1 MEFKA
6 VAKCGSAPWGIR
18 FLKNPANPDHSHA
31 SLTVNPTDGSI
42 TLSLQHMPRI
52 VNDGIY
58 NGLYTASFPELIAPG
73 KEVTVDLF
81 IDGSVA
87 DIFLNERHAASVR
100 IYPHDENGVQ
110 AELFSTGGD
119 TGFIAADAWPINTRH
134 NRSATAHTIPLTE
147 QSRRMAILVENADP
161 EALSPSERAAL
172 RIFEAA
178 CPNGAVLTPGDI
190 GNLSFNNYGTLWIH
204 LDRCGIDR
212 NNPPLSST
220 EITDALSSFMAQG
233 GSLYLSGH
241 ATLLLAKTGRIDS
254 ALAPNI
260 FNDGDGGS
268 GTDVWNIQPRIG
280 YFNRESD
287 PSQYYDR
294 SGHTIFADMYTIDSP
309 QGRTIPMEGTGDGS
323 EMWREDHNC
332 MWDLNNLSY
341 TADGRNTVERFERQT
356 NSTVLGQWGH
366 VTDYAVAGLVE
377 FHPQASASR
386 AMPAQGTVI
395 ANGLAAYELSP
406 RLGGNSYTA
415 NVERLTGNILRYL
428 ESKDTRG
435 SMTFVE
441 TPETDTTPPT
451 PVFTSSP
458 GAITYRGVTP
468 GETIYVYT
476 PGGRL
481 AANSTAI
488 YPDGSISL
496 PLRGTAIVRCG
507 SHAAKIL
514 IK

>member
-1 MEFKA
+1 MKT
-6 VAKCGSAPWGIR
+6 KLR
-18 FLKNPANPDHSHA
+18 FL
-31 SLTVNPTDGSI
+31 TPTHCI
-42 TLSLQHMPRI
+42 IAAFLSL
-52 VNDGIY
+52 V
-58 NGLYTASFPELIAPG
+58 FAP
-73 KEVTVDLF
+73 
-81 IDGSVA
+81 
-87 DIFLNERHAASVR
+87 
-100 IYPHDENGVQ
+100 
-110 AELFSTGGD
+110 
-119 TGFIAADAWPINTRH
+119 AADAAWWREYQKMAMYI
-134 NRSATAHTIPLTE
+134 SAETME
-147 QSRRMAILVENADP
+147 AIE
-161 EALSPSERAAL
+161 SPQERAAAQL
-172 RIFEAA
+172 FQKEFWLDGQFITPSRLDRINAENFDCIWSHIDSNGLGSSAA
-178 CPNGAVLTPGDI
+178 NYKGYNSPEFISAIRKFHQDG

-212 NNPPLSST
+212 NNPPLSSS

-294 SGHTIFADMYTIDSP
+294 SGHTIFADMYTIDTP

-386 AMPAQGTVI
+386 AMHAQGTVI

-428 ESKDTRG
+428 ESKDPRG
-435 SMTFVE
+435 SMTSVE
-441 TPETDTTPPT
+441 TPETDTSLSA

-458 GAITYRGVTP
+458 GTIIYRGVTP

-476 PGGRL
+476 PDGRL
-481 AANSTAI
+481 AAHSTAI

-514 IK
+514 MK